1 MKKKKTSSPS
11 TFIMDDINKKTVRK
25 YKRKNKTYYPVSV
38 PEHVMLKFLDR
49 TRVKHPKVIKKRF
62 RYFEEE
68 YIDGKKVSKDL
79 DNSVLIG
86 VLTSIIYE
94 LRTIYPGYL
103 KKYIKWNNNT
113 EFLRFQL
120 SSFREYIKKYK
131 FKDKLAKMGL
141 DEELIGVF
149 RKIHM
154 DDNRK
159 MYLIHGDFQKSN
171 LLEHAGMYYIVD
183 WEHATYGD
191 LAYEI
196 AMHLSK
202 ENYSEEEI
210 KLLIDR
216 LCGSLSIDPENFL
229 RDIKLYKNFEKIRVS
244 FDKMNKA
251 CELQKAKKDFRHA
264 LDEAYESYK
273 FLAIAKS
280 KEEIKQIIISK

>member
-1 MKKKKTSSPS
+1 MKKKKTSSQS

-25 YKRKNKTYYPVSV
+25 YKRKNKTYYPASV
-38 PEHVMLKFLDR
+38 PEHIMLKLLDR
-49 TRVKHPKVIKKRF
+49 TRVKHPKVLKKRLM
-62 RYFEEE
+62 YFEEE

-79 DNSVLIG
+79 DNTVLIG
-86 VLTSIIYE
+86 ILTSYIYE
-94 LRTIYPGYL
+94 LRTVHPGPL

-113 EFLRFQL
+113 EFLRYQL

-131 FKDKLAKMGL
+131 FKDKLAQMGL
-141 DEELIGVF
+141 DENLVNVF
-149 RKIHM
+149 NKIHM

-159 MYLIHGDFQKSN
+159 MYLIHSDFQKSN
-171 LLEHAGMYYIVD
+171 LLEHAGMYYIID

-191 LAYEI
+191 LAYEL

-210 KLLIDR
+210 KILVDR
-216 LCGSLSIDPENFL
+216 LCGSLSINPDHFV
-229 RDIKLYKNFEKIRVS
+229 RDIRLYKNFEKIRKS
-244 FDKMNKA
+244 FDLMNKA
-251 CELQKAKKDFRHA
+251 CELQKARKDFRAA
-264 LDEAYESYK
+264 LDEAYNNYM

>member
-11 TFIMDDINKKTVRK
+11 TFIMDDINKKSVRK
-25 YKRKNKTYYPVSV
+25 YKTKNRTYYPVSV
-38 PEHVMLKFLDR
+38 PEHVMLSLLDK
-49 TRVKHPKVIKKRF
+49 TRVKHPKVLKKRL

-68 YIDGKKVSKDL
+68 HINGKNVNKSI

-86 VLTSIIYE
+86 VLTSYIYE
-94 LRTIYPGYL
+94 LRTVHPGAL

-113 EFLRFQL
+113 EFLRYQL
-120 SSFREYIKKYK
+120 SSFKEYIKKYK

-141 DEELIGVF
+141 DENLINVF
-149 RKIHM
+149 NKVHM

-171 LLEHAGMYYIVD
+171 LIEYDGMYYIID

-202 ENYSEEEI
+202 EEYAEEEI
-210 KLLIDR
+210 KLLVDR
-216 LCGSLSIDPENFL
+216 LCGSLSINADNFI
-229 RDIKLYKNFEKIRVS
+229 RDIRLYKNLEKIRIS

-251 CELQKAKKDFRHA
+251 CELQKARKDFRHA
-264 LDEAYESYK
+264 LDEAYSSYM
-273 FLAIAKS
+273 FLAIAKT
-280 KEEIKQIIISK
+280 KEEIKEIIISK